1 MGITLKNIADEANV
15 SIKTVSRV
23 INSDPKVS
31 GQTRKKVQ
39 ELIDKRGYEPNLI
52 ARSLKNRKTNT
63 VGFIVPDIGNPSF
76 ADIAKGCYEVF
87 DKNGYYVFLSS
98 SENSPEKEIEIIKDL
113 LSMVISG
120 IILIPATS
128 VKRDLKFFADMKCP
142 IVILDREIDGL
153 NKDKVVLS
161 NKKGAYDAT
170 RVLIDS
176 GNRRI
181 VFLGGLE
188 GAKTAQK
195 RFEGFKKA
203 MDEKGIF
210 DEKYVLWGDFSI
222 DSGYLM
228 MNRAFAGMERKIEA
242 VFASD
247 DLIALGAMNSIK
259 ENGLKIPEDISII
272 GFDDMFFTAYLNP
285 PLSTVHV
292 PFKDEGA
299 IAARLLLKKMEN
311 PASSEGDRVIVDTSI
326 ILRESVSILSQ

>member
-1 MGITLKNIADEANV
+1 MGITLKNIANEANV

-31 GQTRKKVQ
+31 GHTRKKVQ

-170 RVLIDS
+170 KVLLDS
-176 GNRRI
+176 GNRKI

-222 DSGYLM
+222 DSGYMM
-228 MNRAFAGMERKIEA
+228 MNRALAGLERKIEA

-292 PFKDEGA
+292 PFKEEGA
-299 IAARLLLKKMEN
+299 IAAKLLLRKMEN
-311 PASSEGDRVIVDTSI
+311 LASSEGDRVIVDTSI
-326 ILRESVSILSQ
+326 ILRESVRILS